1 MSLHIGPYAEV
12 RMSEAGTQVGA
23 QIRRL
28 RKAKGWTVAQ
38 LAVYA
43 GMSPSA
49 VSQIETGHR
58 SPTAGSMSKLAEALG
73 VEVRDFFPL
82 EQVPLPN
89 LDHERGFSA
98 WVVMW
103 QQYESMRDRIS
114 NFSKLKRRERRRV
127 LDEALELFQDL
138 RTYNL
143 QDQKVVLLHD
153 VLYQSVL
160 RMVETFERE
169 QERGDADAKII
180 NIEEYKAKLKQSA

>member
-12 RMSEAGTQVGA
+12 WMSEAGTQVGA

-28 RKAKGWTVAQ
+28 RKAQGWTVAQ

-160 RMVETFERE
+160 RMVEAFERE
-169 QERGDADAKII
+169 QERGDAAANII
-180 NIEEYKAKLKQSA
+180 DIEEYKARLRQSA